1 VVFASQDNFVE
12 FSLLEVRKNMR
23 KRFFARND
31 KNKPEGKVA
40 APQEP
45 APITDLGE
53 SDFFDSLDGH
63 ATVVD
68 FWAPWCNPCK
78 TLHPVFEEI
87 ARNQATE
94 NVHFVRVNIDESPG
108 LASALGIMSIPTL
121 MLCDLGGNEVDR
133 ITGMPNRQRLD
144 TFVAQAGSLTT

>member
-1 VVFASQDNFVE
+1 MAPSVVDFTDAGFETEVLKAS
-12 FSLLEVRKNMR
+12 
-23 KRFFARND
+23 
-31 KNKPEGKVA
+31 G
-40 APQEP
+40 
-45 APITDLGE
+45 
-53 SDFFDSLDGH
+53 
-63 ATVVD
+63 TVLVD

-144 TFVAQAGSLTT
+144 AFVAQAGSLTT